1 MFSAIRKEKGLILF
15 FSGQKLQWGARLIFL
30 HNYHFYPKIKK
41 KKKKIKISRRFD
53 KIKRKNDG
61 AATSVEYE

>member
-1 MFSAIRKEKGLILF
+1 MF
-15 FSGQKLQWGARLIFL
+15 FSGQKLQWGARLILL
-30 HNYHFYPKIKK
+30 HNYHFYPKI

>member
-1 MFSAIRKEKGLILF
+1 MF

-41 KKKKIKISRRFD
+41 KKKKKIKISRRFD